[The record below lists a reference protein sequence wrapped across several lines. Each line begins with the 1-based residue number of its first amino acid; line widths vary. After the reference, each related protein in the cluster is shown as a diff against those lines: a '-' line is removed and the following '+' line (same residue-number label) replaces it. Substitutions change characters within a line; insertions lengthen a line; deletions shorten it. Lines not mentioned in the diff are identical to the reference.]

1 MKAAASAQLR
11 LLDLQAEDT
20 AIAQIEH
27 RRRSLPEHAAIN
39 EARKVRAGLGE
50 SLVAARTRVA
60 DLQLDV
66 EKAEADLVPVRERRT
81 RDQQRVDG
89 GTVTDPKQLSALIE
103 EIAHLGRR
111 ISDLEDAELEVME
124 ALETATSE
132 HDRLAGEL
140 TELENS
146 MRALIAARDEQVAQ
160 LDAEQ
165 AGHQR
170 TRDDIAAVLP
180 ADLLALYDRIRAKA
194 GGLGAAAL
202 RGRRCSG
209 CQLEATPIALA
220 GYAAADPDE
229 VLRCEEC
236 ERVLVRTGTV
246 VA

>member
-20 AIAQIEH
+20 AIAQLEH
-27 RRRSLPEHAAIN
+27 RRRSLPEHAAIS

-66 EKAEADLVPVRERRT
+66 EKAEADLVPVRERRV
-81 RDQQRVDG
+81 RDQRRVDDG
-89 GTVTDPKQLSALIE
+89 SVTDPKQLSALID

-124 ALETATSE
+124 ALETATAE
-132 HDRLAGEL
+132 AERLAGEL

-146 MRALIAARDEQVAQ
+146 MRALIASRDEQMAQ
-160 LDAEQ
+160 FDAEQ
-165 AGHQR
+165 AEHQR
-170 TRDDIAAVLP
+170 VRDSITAEIP
-180 ADLLALYDRIRAKA
+180 ADLITLYDRIRTKT
-194 GGLGAAAL
+194 GGVGAAAL

-236 ERVLVRTGTV
+236 ERVLVRTGAV